1 MNDLELTPSKSQAGM
16 AEIAEDADDGFAT
29 STAKVAGKA
38 HVPVPPNWE
47 LN

>member
-1 MNDLELTPSKSQAGM
+1 MNDLELTPSNLKLA

-38 HVPVPPNWE
+38 HVPVANWE